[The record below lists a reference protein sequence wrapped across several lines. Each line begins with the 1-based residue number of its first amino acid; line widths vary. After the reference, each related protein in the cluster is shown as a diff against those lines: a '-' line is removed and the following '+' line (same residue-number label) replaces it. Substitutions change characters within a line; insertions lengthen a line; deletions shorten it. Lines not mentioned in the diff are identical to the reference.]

1 MRQPGI
7 IIDGGGFTIT
17 GQEDSSNEQFIYF
30 TSSDQTDLIIQNVK
44 LEGFGNNA
52 YYAMGGAIYNY
63 KGTIGDISGNF
74 SGNFAQSDSYYVYGG
89 AIYNYKGTIG
99 DITGDFSNNYAQ
111 SER

>member
-1 MRQPGI
+1 M
-7 IIDGGGFTIT
+7 
-17 GQEDSSNEQFIYF
+17 
-30 TSSDQTDLIIQNVK
+30 IIQNVK
-44 LEGFGNNA
+44 LEGFGVNSSYTA
-52 YYAMGGAIYNY
+52 YGGAIYN